1 MWKTI
6 LIGLICSLLFL
17 NSQAQ
22 SIWSFEIHCGE
33 VYNVPMPLT
42 IRQDNYPPI
51 KIQAKFES
59 EPFTLPLYVDSR
71 VIRWKNKKSWEA
83 EFLHHKLYLQNTT
96 PEVEKYNISHGFNM
110 LMVNRGF
117 DHEKFQFRFG
127 AGIVLSH
134 PESIIRGKEFGDSEN
149 NWDLGY
155 YISGPA
161 INLSL
166 GKQMHLSKRIYINA
180 EAKATLA
187 YGRIKIADGNSDV
200 YSLAFHLILGIG
212 FDFIHPT
219 EK

>member
-1 MWKTI
+1 MT
-6 LIGLICSLLFL
+6 SV
-17 NSQAQ
+17 SAQ

-33 VYNVPMPLT
+33 VYNIPMPLT

-71 VIRWKNKKSWEA
+71 VIHWKNRKSWEA
-83 EFLHHKLYLQNTT
+83 EFLHHKLYLQNTL

-110 LMVNRGF
+110 LMINRGF
-117 DHEKFQFRFG
+117 DRQKFQYRFG

-134 PESIIRGKEFGDSEN
+134 PESKIRGKEFGDSDD

-155 YISGPA
+155 YFSGPVVNMA
-161 INLSL
+161 L
-166 GKQMHLSKRIYINA
+166 GKQMHFSRRIYINT

-187 YGRIKIADGNSDV
+187 YSRIKIAEGNSDV
-200 YSLAFHLILGIG
+200 YSIAFHLILGIG
-212 FDFIHPT
+212 FDFIHHT